1 MKKLNVAI
9 IGQGRS
15 GRDIHGNYL
24 LSELNTHFNVKYVVE
39 ADKTR
44 RDIAKEEYKDCIV
57 FEDYTAL
64 FDVDDVDLVVNA
76 SYSHMHYPI
85 TKDLLAHGKNV
96 LVEKPFARNRYECD
110 DLIKTAKESGAVLSV
125 FQQSMVAPYYLK
137 VKELLAQNLI
147 GNVLQVNIRY
157 NGFSRRWDWQT
168 LQSKM
173 GGNVYNTGPHPLGL
187 AMDFL
192 DFSEE
197 TRVAYSKL
205 ASSEMFSGDAEN
217 FAKIILT
224 APGKP
229 VVDVE
234 INSTDPYTDYNM
246 KIIGERGT
254 IKASLGKYSCKYI
267 TPGENPDQPVK
278 EEFIYEGEN
287 KKPVYCK
294 ENLISHEISEEIK
307 GSVFSEAV
315 HAVYES
321 MYSAITEG
329 GELLIKPELFAR
341 LYGVIAQ
348 IHDQNPLERKF

>member
-217 FAKIILT
+217 FAKIIL
-224 APGKP
+224 
-229 VVDVE
+229 
-234 INSTDPYTDYNM
+234 
-246 KIIGERGT
+246 
-254 IKASLGKYSCKYI
+254 
-267 TPGENPDQPVK
+267 PD
-278 EEFIYEGEN
+278 
-287 KKPVYCK
+287 
-294 ENLISHEISEEIK
+294 
-307 GSVFSEAV
+307 AV
-315 HAVYES
+315 W
-321 MYSAITEG
+321 
-329 GELLIKPELFAR
+329 
-341 LYGVIAQ
+341 
-348 IHDQNPLERKF
+348 